1 MNNKMKM
8 YQITKTFYPK
18 TITTSLTKS
27 NTYLNKPGYHL
38 PYKYNNPTHSQKYKG
53 LFLKKDIYIQNLI
66 HNHYVTNK
74 KLIKNKTYV
83 LKKKS
88 SSIPKEI
95 ILNANFPLK
104 ETKNLFQIYLSRK
117 DRKIFDENP
126 FISKY
131 GSFNFGVNNKNS
143 NQKKIEIKL
152 NKPKKNIFINFSNDT
167 ILNLNTIN
175 NERPKNK
182 QVETIEV
189 GINTLPIETNRSRRI
204 NLSENFRNKKLPFI
218 KEIHNIKNIK
228 SLNYDD

>member
-1 MNNKMKM
+1 M
-8 YQITKTFYPK
+8 YQIIQTFYPK

-131 GSFNFGVNNKNS
+131 GSFNFGVNNRNS

-152 NKPKKNIFINFSNDT
+152 NKPKKNIFINFSNAP
-167 ILNLNTIN
+167 ILNFNTIKH
-175 NERPKNK
+175 ERQKNK